1 MQGEAFMKVKRSCLA
16 TAALLSVAATVC
28 AEIGPRTPRP
38 DASLRVGSYNI
49 RYVAGD
55 RGTDNDWTKRRDDLV
70 ALVRGLNLDAFGL
83 QEVDPEQMQYLREK
97 MPGYGFV
104 GEHRNPDRKSGEA
117 SPVAYRKDR
126 FDLEKQNTFWLSET
140 PEVPGSRN
148 WGAMCRR
155 VCTYAVLKDK
165 ATGKRL
171 CFVNTHLDHMSEL
184 ANTNGMRLI
193 LNRMKDFAAGMP
205 VVLTGDHNC
214 YETSNTAKMA
224 TKVLKNALFASER
237 PPEGPWLTLCL
248 FPRRPNMVSCVE
260 AMKTPVQ
267 ARNSKEGRKKFGA
280 RIDYIY
286 VSPGVKVKSY
296 ATIGDLRPGKELYP
310 SDHFPVMAVI
320 EP

>member
-1 MQGEAFMKVKRSCLA
+1 MKVDNMKPLLLGC
-16 TAALLSVAATVC
+16 LSVLCCAAASAADV
-28 AEIGPRTPRP
+28 
-38 DASLRVGSYNI
+38 DAKAVRVGSYNI

-55 RGTDNDWTKRRDDLV
+55 KGTDNDWTKRRDDLV
-70 ALVRGLNLDAFGL
+70 ALVRGFNLDAFGL

-104 GEHRNPDRKSGEA
+104 GEHRNADRKSGEA

-140 PEVPGSRN
+140 PGVPGSKS

-165 ATGKRL
+165 VSGKRL

-193 LNRMKDFAAGMP
+193 LERMKDFAAGMP

-214 YETSNTAKMA
+214 FETSNAAKMA
-224 TKVLKNALFASER
+224 TKVLKNALYVSER
-237 PPEGPWLTLCL
+237 PPEGPWLSLCL
-248 FPRRPNMVSCVE
+248 FPQRKNLIPCVE
-260 AMKTPVQ
+260 AMKISAQ
-267 ARNSKEGRKKFGA
+267 KRNSKEERKKFGA

-286 VSPGVKVKSY
+286 VSPGVRVLDY
-296 ATIGDLRPGKELYP
+296 RTDATLRPGLDLYP
-310 SDHFPVMAVI
+310 SDHFPVVATLKI
-320 EP
+320 D